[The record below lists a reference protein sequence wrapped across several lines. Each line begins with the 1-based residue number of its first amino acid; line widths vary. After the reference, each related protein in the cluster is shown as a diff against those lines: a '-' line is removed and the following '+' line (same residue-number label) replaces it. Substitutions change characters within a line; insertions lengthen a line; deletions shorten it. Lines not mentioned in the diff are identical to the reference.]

1 MPDAPAPKNTLYE
14 RRTRSSR
21 RLTPL
26 RRLLYRI
33 ALPFAIVLVRFWWLA
48 CRIVRIVGEEHVAAA
63 LASGPV
69 VPVLWHQHQLFCAR
83 FLLAQRDRGLVP
95 GFLISPSV
103 DGELPAMVA
112 RHSGVHVL
120 RGSSSSDGA
129 RVLRDYLMA
138 LKQGVSPV
146 INPDG
151 PFGPRSCPVVRCC
164 RSLTTRNAS
173 ICSAPGTASCCRGR
187 SRAWWSRSARRATFP
202 RALTPTPYSAG
213 SSRWQPNCT
222 RSIVRR
228 ARRLRPREPAGR
240 CRGSAGR
247 RRRSRWLRA
256 ESSNG

>member
-26 RRLLYRI
+26 RRLPI
-33 ALPFAIVLVRFWWLA
+33 AIVLVRFWWLA

-151 PFGPRSCPVVRCC
+151 PFGPRFEFKPGPILAAQLSGRPLLPLAYHAQRVYLFRTWDRFVLPWPFARVVV
-164 RSLTTRNAS
+164 AVG
-173 ICSAPGTASCCRGR
+173 APRYVPKGLDAD
-187 SRAWWSRSARRATFP
+187 
-202 RALTPTPYSAG
+202 ALQ
-213 SSRWQPNCT
+213 RWQLEMAAELHAVYRT
-222 RSIVRR
+222 
-228 ARRLRPREPAGR
+228 AREALA
-240 CRGSAGR
+240 SA
-247 RRRSRWLRA
+247 
-256 ESSNG
+256 